1 MGTKMDMIFVSGWA
15 SGGKFYITGL
25 RINSDNYGPSVKASF
40 DPLDGLEVVWVRV
53 MENRKSC
60 I

>member
-1 MGTKMDMIFVSGWA
+1 MDMIFVSGWA